1 MYDSILK
8 NLNKII
14 KNKYPTIKP
23 RAVEVKAPVIRL
35 NKLKPDAKVID
46 SIIKKEFL
54 IKSKI

>member
-35 NKLKPDAKVID
+35 NKLKPEAKVID
-46 SIIKKEFL
+46 SIIKKRIFN
-54 IKSKI
+54 KK

>member
-23 RAVEVKAPVIRL
+23 RAVEVKAPAIRL

-46 SIIKKEFL
+46 SNIKKRIFN
-54 IKSKI
+54 KK